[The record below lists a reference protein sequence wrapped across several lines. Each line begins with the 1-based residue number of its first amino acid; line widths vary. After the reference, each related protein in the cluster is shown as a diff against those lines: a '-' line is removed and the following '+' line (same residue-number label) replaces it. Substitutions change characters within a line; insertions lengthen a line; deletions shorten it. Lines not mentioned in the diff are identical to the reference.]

1 MDWITIISIVVGVIL
16 TFFGYKV
23 QKAVISLAWF
33 LIGFGISNYICPNF
47 ISNEYLLLGINIV
60 VGLLLSSIGF
70 KLEKLALVIAIAYFT
85 YSCID
90 GMINIGEPTINFII
104 EITISMIVG
113 GLSLLVFRPII
124 ICVTA
129 GYGTS
134 LIKANVLPIINPVP
148 NIAVL
153 IASIIVFGL
162 GILYQFNTTK

>member
-23 QKAVISLAWF
+23 QKAVITLAWF

-148 NIAVL
+148 NTAVL

>member
-1 MDWITIISIVVGVIL
+1 MDLITVISIVIGVIL
-16 TFFGYKV
+16 TFFGYKI
-23 QKAVISLAWF
+23 QKAVITLAWF

-47 ISNEYLLLGINIV
+47 ITNEYLLLGVNII

-85 YSCID
+85 YSCIN
-90 GMINIGEPTINFII
+90 GMVNIGEPTINFII
-104 EITISMIVG
+104 EITISMIIG
-113 GLSLLVFRPII
+113 ALSLLVFRPII

-134 LIKANVLPIINPVP
+134 LIKANVLSLINPVP